1 MAILSDESSPEAAWH
16 KKATEIGGNQ
26 LRISSAEMSKLFEQY
41 GLNGFPSYLFF
52 DADHNVVK
60 AYTSFPG
67 IKIYRDELDR
77 ISE

>member
-1 MAILSDESSPEAAWH
+1 
-16 KKATEIGGNQ
+16 
-26 LRISSAEMSKLFEQY
+26 MSKLFEQY